1 MTADER
7 PQPSPAAAP
16 QAREVRLRD
25 GSRVL
30 VRPTLPGDEDLLA
43 DGFARLSDDS
53 RRLRFLAAKP
63 TLSPAEVRYFASV
76 DGTDHD
82 AVGAI
87 DLATGRGVGVARFVR
102 LAPGEPTA
110 DVAVT
115 VVDEWQRRGVGS
127 VLMDELIL
135 RARRAGIET
144 FVAEV
149 AAENSAARDFLF
161 KAAPCR
167 RNRMQAAVAE
177 YELDLTRAR
186 AVRAAA

>member
-1 MTADER
+1 VSGTSTRMTADETAR
-7 PQPSPAAAP
+7 APPAAP
-16 QAREVRLRD
+16 RQAREVRLRD

-63 TLSPAEVRYFASV
+63 SLSPAEVRYFASV

-82 AVGAI
+82 AVG
-87 DLATGRGVGVARFVR
+87 V
-102 LAPGEPTA
+102 
-110 DVAVT
+110 
-115 VVDEWQRRGVGS
+115 
-127 VLMDELIL
+127 
-135 RARRAGIET
+135 ET

-167 RNRMQAAVAE
+167 RTRMQAAVAE

-186 AVRAAA
+186 VVRAAA